1 MTAASPEARAAGAWP
16 FAPETAP
23 ATNGGGLRP
32 AGNGGP
38 PPAPARRR
46 GWSLRREI
54 VVGYSALLLSALAV
68 FGLATYLILRQS
80 LARAGTQSLRETAA
94 AAEQLILPPN
104 IPRTAVEETRLP
116 PAPGEVEA
124 LRRRS
129 RLATGDVI
137 QIFVAR
143 SGDVEKRALQSFAFI
158 ALILIPVTALAGA
171 GVGYSIANRIL
182 QPLNRLVGATREIG
196 IAGLGRRVEEPE
208 HPTELRELSRSFNE
222 MLGRLQRAVETLR
235 SFTADASHELRTPL
249 TAIRGTAQVA
259 LARERSADELRETL
273 GEVMDETH
281 QMLALVEDLLTLARG
296 DQAVAPALE
305 RIDLS
310 AVLRDVQDVGEAL
323 AMEKSVEVRLE
334 TPEHLPVMGS
344 ASPLRRLFLN
354 LVSNA
359 VKFTERGTVAIAAR
373 MVDEPPPPVVADELI
388 QPPLPIPPARRS
400 VEVTVTDTGVGIAAD
415 ALPRVFDRF
424 YRADAA
430 RERSGGT
437 GLGLAIARMIAEQHG
452 GTITAASRPGRGS
465 TFTVTLPAM
474 EAEQAA

>member
-1 MTAASPEARAAGAWP
+1 MKETPPRPAAPSP
-16 FAPETAP
+16 FAPAGARTGADAGAAAP
-23 ATNGGGLRP
+23 AWRN
-32 AGNGGP
+32 
-38 PPAPARRR
+38 

-54 VVGYSALLLSALAV
+54 VVGYSTLLLVALMLFA
-68 FGLATYLILRQS
+68 GATYLILRQT

-94 AAEQLILPPN
+94 AAEQLILPAN
-104 IPRTAVEETRLP
+104 IPRIAVEETKLP

-143 SGDVEKRALQSFAFI
+143 SGEVENRALRSFALI
-158 ALILIPVTALAGA
+158 ALLLIPVTSLAAA
-171 GVGYSIANRIL
+171 GVGYTVANRIL
-182 QPLNRLVGATREIG
+182 KPLNRLVAATREIG
-196 IAGLGRRVEEPE
+196 GIAGLERRVVEPE

-222 MLGRLQRAVETLR
+222 MLARLQRAVETLR

-249 TAIRGTAQVA
+249 TAIRGTAEVA
-259 LARERSADELRETL
+259 LTRERSADELRETL
-273 GEVMDETH
+273 GEVLDETQ
-281 QMLALVEDLLTLARG
+281 QMLRLVEDLLTLARG

-305 RIDLS
+305 PVDLS

-323 AMEKSVEVRLE
+323 AMGKDVEVRLD
-334 TPEHLPVMGS
+334 TPEHLPVMG
-344 ASPLRRLFLN
+344 AAGPLRRLFLN

-359 VKFTERGTVAIAAR
+359 VKFTERGAVTISAR
-373 MVDEPPPPVVADELI
+373 LVDEPPDALPAAVGEEVQA
-388 QPPLPIPPARRS
+388 PLPVRRAEKS
-400 VEVTVTDTGVGIAAD
+400 VEVTVADTGVGIAPD
-415 ALPRVFDRF
+415 ALPRVFERF

-452 GTITAASRPGRGS
+452 GSIAAESQVGRGS
-465 TFTVTLPAM
+465 TFTVRLPAR
-474 EAEQAA
+474 